1 MQSEDEVVAQS
12 PLSMKLGGKAYDITP
27 LTLGKAMEWRK
38 KFAPQ
43 LSKIMAGYGMQ
54 SAAPEDYLL
63 AFVDSAELMTNVVFG
78 YCPNLPEEEILE
90 KATEQE
96 MFQAFAA
103 VMGVAFG
110 PFLGETM
117 FLTSFKK
124 QMEKATASVSEPSSR
139 LQ

>member
-1 MQSEDEVVAQS
+1 MSTEDEVIAQS
-12 PLSMKLGGKAYDITP
+12 AMSVRLGGKAYDIKP
-27 LTLGKAMEWRK
+27 LTLGKAMAWRK
-38 KFAPQ
+38 KFAPE

-54 SAAPEDYLL
+54 SAGPQDYLL

-78 YCPNLPEEEILE
+78 YAPDLPAEDILNS
-90 KATEQE
+90 ATEQE
-96 MFQAFAA
+96 MFQAFAT

-110 PFLGETM
+110 PFLGEAM
-117 FLTSFKK
+117 FLTQFKK